1 MSRERQDLGQL
12 GEKLACDFLRKN
24 GYQII
29 DQNYRTR
36 GGEID
41 IVAKDREMIVFVEV
55 KTRVSTAFGYP
66 EEAIDE
72 RKQHKLAMTAEC
84 YLSAHHLYDSDYRI
98 DAVGIEM
105 ERDGRLI
112 DLRHEKDVVGW

>member
-1 MSRERQDLGQL
+1 MSRDRQDLGQL
-12 GEKLACDFLRKN
+12 GEKLACDFLKKR

-41 IVAKDREMIVFVEV
+41 IVAKEGKTVVFVEV
-55 KTRVSTAFGYP
+55 KTRKSAAFGYP

-72 RKQHKLAMTAEC
+72 RKRHKLAMTAEC
-84 YLSAHHLYDSDYRI
+84 YLIEHRLHDADYRI
-98 DAVGIEM
+98 DAIGIEM
-105 ERDGRLI
+105 EPDGRLR
-112 DLRHEKDVVGW
+112 DLRHETDVVGW

>member
-12 GEKLACDFLRKN
+12 GEKLACEFLRKN

-29 DQNYRTR
+29 DQNFRTR

-41 IVAKDREMIVFVEV
+41 IVAEKEKMLVFVEV
-55 KTRVSTAFGYP
+55 KTRTNRTFGLP

-84 YLSAHHLYDSDYRI
+84 YLAAHHLYDQDYRI
-98 DAVGIEM
+98 DSVAVEISKTDAEPK
-105 ERDGRLI
+105 I
-112 DLRHEKDVVGW
+112 RHEEDVVGW

>member
-1 MSRERQDLGQL
+1 MGQL
-12 GEKLACDFLRKN
+12 GEKLACDFLKKK
-24 GYQII
+24 GYQIV

-41 IVAKDREMIVFVEV
+41 IVAKDGDTLVFVEV
-55 KTRVSTAFGYP
+55 KTRTSAAFGYP

-72 RKQHKLAMTAEC
+72 RKQHKLAMTAEY
-84 YLSAHHLYDSDYRI
+84 YLAAHHLYDKDYRI

-105 ERDGRLI
+105 EQDGRLKN
-112 DLRHEKDVVGW
+112 LRHEADVVGW

>member
-1 MSRERQDLGQL
+1 MSRERQDLGQK
-12 GEKLACDFLRKN
+12 GEKLACDFLKKR

-41 IVAKDREMIVFVEV
+41 IVAKEGEMLVFVEV

-84 YLSAHHLYDSDYRI
+84 YLREYNLYEADYRI
-98 DAVGIEM
+98 DAIGIEM
-105 ERDGRLI
+105 GQDGHLI
-112 DLRHEKDVVGW
+112 NLRHEKDVVGW

>member
-1 MSRERQDLGQL
+1 MSKDRQKLGKL
-12 GEKLACDFLRKN
+12 GEKIAAEFLKER

-41 IVAKDREMIVFVEV
+41 IVAKEGETIVFVEV
-55 KTRVSTAFGYP
+55 KTRISAEFGYP
-66 EEAIDE
+66 EEAIDG
-72 RKQHKLAMTAEC
+72 RKQHKLAMTAEH
-84 YLSAHHLYDSDYRI
+84 YLAAHRLYEVDYRI

-112 DLRHEKDVVGW
+112 NLRHEKDVVGW

>member
-29 DQNYRTR
+29 DQNFRTR

-41 IVAKDREMIVFVEV
+41 IVAEKEKMLVFVEV
-55 KTRVSTAFGYP
+55 KTRTNRMFGLP

-84 YLSAHHLYDSDYRI
+84 YLAAHHLYDQDYRI
-98 DAVGIEM
+98 DSVAVEINKTDAEPK
-105 ERDGRLI
+105 I
-112 DLRHEKDVVGW
+112 RHEEDVVGW

>member
-41 IVAKDREMIVFVEV
+41 IVAKDCEMIVFVEV

-66 EEAIDE
+66 EEAIDG

-84 YLSAHHLYDSDYRI
+84 YLSSHNLYDSDYRI